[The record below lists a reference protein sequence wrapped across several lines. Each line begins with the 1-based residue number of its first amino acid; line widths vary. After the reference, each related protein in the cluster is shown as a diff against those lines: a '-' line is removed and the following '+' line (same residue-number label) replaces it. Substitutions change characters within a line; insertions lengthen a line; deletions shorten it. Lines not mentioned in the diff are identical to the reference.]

1 MIQTP
6 SKKIASLD
14 PKATQDAL
22 QAAFAAMANGQGA
35 TPATGVS
42 ASAGSGTSSTG
53 DAMLGGTGAG
63 AGKGLTLGDL
73 RNMKGDATANGMN
86 ATAPTTPAAAA
97 AAQPSPAETLAA
109 ASASVSQ
116 ASAVPA
122 ANTDTS
128 AALAATQAAS
138 AAAAASATT
147 TVTQGSNPATA
158 AMANAIAPQ
167 VGAHD
172 WEDAFSQKVVFL
184 TNAHQQTAE
193 LTLNPRDLGPLQ
205 VVLQVAD
212 NHAHALFVSQHQQV
226 REAVEAALPKL
237 REAMEQGGIG
247 LGSASVSDGFAR
259 QSSHQGQEQSGGA
272 RGGRSNG
279 RGDAGI
285 DVAGGS
291 ATTVNVPVRRTV
303 GLVDTFA

>member
-1 MIQTP
+1 VIQTP

-35 TPATGVS
+35 APAMNA
-42 ASAGSGTSSTG
+42 ASAKAGTAGTG
-53 DAMLGGTGAG
+53 DATPGGHGAN
-63 AGKGLTLGDL
+63 AGKGLTIGDF
-73 RNMKGDATANGMN
+73 RNAKGDAASSNAA
-86 ATAPTTPAAAA
+86 ATAAASTGTATP
-97 AAQPSPAETLAA
+97 QSPAEALAA
-109 ASASVSQ
+109 ATANAPQNV
-116 ASAVPA
+116 SAVPTA
-122 ANTDTS
+122 GTND
-128 AALAATQAAS
+128 ALAATQAA
-138 AAAAASATT
+138 AAAATAS
-147 TVTQGSNPATA
+147 TVASQASNPATA
-158 AMANAIAPQ
+158 AMANTVAPH
-167 VGAHD
+167 VGTSD

-184 TNAHQQTAE
+184 TNAHQQSAE

-226 REAVEAALPKL
+226 RDAVEAALPKL

-247 LGSASVSDGFAR
+247 LGSASVSDGFSR
-259 QSSHQGQEQSGGA
+259 QTGQQGDERSGSA
-272 RGGRSNG
+272 RGGRGGS

-285 DVAGGS
+285 DVADG
-291 ATTVNVPVRRTV
+291 ATAVNVPVRRTV